1 MENPTI
7 LLSPLRLPKSVTILV
22 MNEPKS
28 NRMRPFLKS
37 QNSFSLSTIS
47 FICSFGGSALFL
59 LALYLWVAFSGWHDY
74 SDFSWKILM
83 LLGLGVIF
91 FIPAFLGIA
100 LLRGFL
106 RYEHRKGWLTPKIGI
121 LSGIVVWG
129 LGGIGFCFLYMVL
142 NQIPLDQPLKMLAS
156 LKAHNYL
163 TMILL
168 GITIASLVGGW
179 AGYVLSKEILFDQQF
194 PLP

>member
-1 MENPTI
+1 
-7 LLSPLRLPKSVTILV
+7 

-37 QNSFSLSTIS
+37 QNLFSLSTIS
-47 FICSFGGSALFL
+47 FICSFSGSALFL
-59 LALYLWVAFSGWHDY
+59 LALYLWFAFSGWHDY
-74 SDFSWKILM
+74 SDFFWKILM
-83 LLGLGVIF
+83 LLGLGMIF
-91 FIPAFLGIA
+91 FIPAFLGTV
-100 LLRGFL
+100 LLRDFL
-106 RYEHRKGWLTPKIGI
+106 RYGHRKSWLTPKIGI

-129 LGGIGFCFLYMVL
+129 LGGISFCFLCMVL
-142 NQIPLDQPLKMLAS
+142 NQIPLDQPLKTLAS